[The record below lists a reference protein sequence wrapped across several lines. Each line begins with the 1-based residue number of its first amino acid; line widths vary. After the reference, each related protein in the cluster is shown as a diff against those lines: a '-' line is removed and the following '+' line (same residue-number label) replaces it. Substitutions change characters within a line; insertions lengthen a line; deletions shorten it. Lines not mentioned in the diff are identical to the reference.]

1 MTSKHNEGTMSA
13 NIPTLD
19 DRDSLIAAR
28 QALIADGLPEKFIRF
43 KIPDEG
49 GDHETRS
56 RGHGSDD
63 PSNL

>member
-19 DRDSLIAAR
+19 DREALIAAR

-43 KIPDEG
+43 TIPDEG
-49 GDHETRS
+49 GDHEDS
-56 RGHGSDD
+56 NRGDGHD